1 VEKKKNVV
9 RNDAEEKEEDV
20 DEEDFEENVVEKEN
34 FELKNENF

>member
-34 FELKNENF
+34 F